1 MSVKPVIESKGDIVM
16 NPKTQRPIKVG
27 SRIWL
32 RLVKDGILNGDYT
45 DPNVVCEIDPLEAKD
60 EIQKRIKTLNKK
72 QPAGTHLVRGRGV
85 YKNKLVKRNKQ
96 LNEQE
101 VSKKTSKIAS
111 KLIADTDDEDL
122 EKKLE
127 TMIYNELMKNKP
139 HKVEKHKPKYSTKSK
154 TVPLK
159 KQVKKHSK
167 TTSEEESDQESE
179 DGRDHE
185 SEQVESESQD
195 DDDEY
200 D

>member
-16 NPKTQRPIKVG
+16 NPRTQRPIKVG

-32 RLVKDGILNGDYT
+32 KLVKDGVLNGDYT
-45 DPNVVCEIDPLEAKD
+45 DPNVVCEIDPHEAKE
-60 EIQKRIKTLNKK
+60 EIQQRIKTLNKK

-111 KLIADTDDEDL
+111 KLIANTDDEDL

-139 HKVEKHKPKYSTKSK
+139 HKVVKDKPKYSTKIK

-159 KQVKKHSK
+159 KRTQKQVI
-167 TTSEEESDQESE
+167 TSEDESE
-179 DGRDHE
+179 HEE
-185 SEQVESESQD
+185 SEQVESERGHESESQD
-195 DDDEY
+195 DDDDEY